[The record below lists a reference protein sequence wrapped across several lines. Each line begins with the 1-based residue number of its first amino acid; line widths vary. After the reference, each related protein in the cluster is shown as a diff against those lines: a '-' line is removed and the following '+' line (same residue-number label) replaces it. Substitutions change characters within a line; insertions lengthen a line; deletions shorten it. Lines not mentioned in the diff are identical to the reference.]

1 MVKKIKLKENKR
13 RALKH
18 GQKIHVLHQQLL
30 WLLVLQLRVRPVRL
44 HLDGDEVKFG
54 TNVNFDLLNVFN
66 RLFTCM
72 NLGSGG
78 ATIGLVAEVT
88 GLAGFTGARSGLRT
102 RDRSVW
108 SEK

>member
-1 MVKKIKLKENKR
+1 M
-13 RALKH
+13 
-18 GQKIHVLHQQLL
+18 
-30 WLLVLQLRVRPVRL
+30 RPVRL

-88 GLAGFTGARSGLRT
+88 GLTGNTGTRSG
-102 RDRSVW
+102 
-108 SEK
+108 SELKAEGQV

>member
-1 MVKKIKLKENKR
+1 M
-13 RALKH
+13 
-18 GQKIHVLHQQLL
+18 
-30 WLLVLQLRVRPVRL
+30 RPVRL
-44 HLDGDEVKFG
+44 HLDRDEVKFG